1 MSARGENIF
10 RTVLRIQGLTS
21 LGPLRES
28 RERERE
34 REKPRG
40 ARSRRTWRRRW
51 KRKRKR
57 VCGRKTERAR
67 EGTHGVRVRERVVY
81 GRGKRVTEGRRIARK
96 RRRRRR
102 GRERTLQNVQP
113 V

>member
-1 MSARGENIF
+1 MRREYFPHSASNPRSDLP
-10 RTVLRIQGLTS
+10 RAASRIA
-21 LGPLRES
+21 
-28 RERERE
+28 RE

-57 VCGRKTERAR
+57 VCGRKTERTR
-67 EGTHGVRVRERVVY
+67 ERTHGVRVRERVVY

>member
-1 MSARGENIF
+1 MGARRENIF

-21 LGPLRES
+21 LEPLRES
-28 RERERE
+28 RERERA
-34 REKPRG
+34 KPRG
-40 ARSRRTWRRRW
+40 ARSRRTWRKRW

>member
-1 MSARGENIF
+1 M
-10 RTVLRIQGLTS
+10 
-21 LGPLRES
+21 
-28 RERERE
+28 
-34 REKPRG
+34 
-40 ARSRRTWRRRW
+40 
-51 KRKRKR
+51 
-57 VCGRKTERAR
+57 CGRKTEMAR